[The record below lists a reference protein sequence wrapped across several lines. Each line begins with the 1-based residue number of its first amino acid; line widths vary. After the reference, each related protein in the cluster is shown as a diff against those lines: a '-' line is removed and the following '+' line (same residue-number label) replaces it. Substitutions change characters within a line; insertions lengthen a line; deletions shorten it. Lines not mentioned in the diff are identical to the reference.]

1 MKKKVIGC
9 CIFFICVS
17 FIFAEGTENK
27 KKFIKGNLSE
37 KTAIVKQAPV
47 NEVVEL
53 ATDAIDFAINNKEI
67 LGDDKELAVLAV
79 VGITMLPQ
87 SYFESIDDVKKAE
100 MNNKFLTLFNNFKDD
115 AVRIAVLNKL
125 SNVNIPAEEF
135 TITLNEI
142 MLGDDIISA
151 NKNFVKTVI
160 NTLGIIGDSN
170 SFDILYNLLNNNTW
184 SYYVNDI
191 ENALGPI
198 AQKSSKNV
206 IDLIK
211 KGSIADCRRIFDL
224 IQKNEK
230 NSQFF
235 KAEVAEN
242 VLAQTIYIV
251 GTTSFDDKE
260 LVSLQLDSIRVLT
273 KYKWTRAAR
282 TMVAFFDIAVSEY
295 EAKQMSHTEF
305 IEVIK
310 GVSVIVPI
318 DAVSICSNCLVGMN
332 KKKESGKFSE
342 SDEKVVLALIS
353 ALGAIGDKAAFD
365 SLLAVTYYNY
375 SDNVITAAR
384 NALARL
390 KW

>member
-9 CIFFICVS
+9 CIFFICIS

-100 MNNKFLTLFNNFKDD
+100 INNKFLTLFNNFKDD
-115 AVRIAVLNKL
+115 VVRIAVLNKL

-170 SFDILYNLLNNNTW
+170 SFDIL
-184 SYYVNDI
+184 
-191 ENALGPI
+191 
-198 AQKSSKNV
+198 
-206 IDLIK
+206 
-211 KGSIADCRRIFDL
+211 
-224 IQKNEK
+224 
-230 NSQFF
+230 
-235 KAEVAEN
+235 
-242 VLAQTIYIV
+242 
-251 GTTSFDDKE
+251 
-260 LVSLQLDSIRVLT
+260 
-273 KYKWTRAAR
+273 
-282 TMVAFFDIAVSEY
+282 
-295 EAKQMSHTEF
+295 
-305 IEVIK
+305 
-310 GVSVIVPI
+310 
-318 DAVSICSNCLVGMN
+318 
-332 KKKESGKFSE
+332 
-342 SDEKVVLALIS
+342 
-353 ALGAIGDKAAFD
+353 
-365 SLLAVTYYNY
+365 
-375 SDNVITAAR
+375 
-384 NALARL
+384 
-390 KW
+390 

>member
-1 MKKKVIGC
+1 MKKKIIC
-9 CIFFICVS
+9 CCVFFICIS
-17 FIFAEGTENK
+17 FIFAEGTESK
-27 KKFIKGNLSE
+27 KKFIKGNLYE
-37 KTAIVKQAPV
+37 KSTIVKQAPV

-53 ATDAIDFAINNKEI
+53 ATDAIDFSINNKEI
-67 LGDDKELAVLAV
+67 LGDDKDLATLAV
-79 VGITMLPQ
+79 VGVTMLPV
-87 SYFESIDDVKKAE
+87 SYFDSIDDAKKAE
-100 MNNKFLTLFNNFKDD
+100 INNKFLTLFNIFKDD
-115 AVRIAVLNKL
+115 VVRIAILNKL
-125 SNVNIPAEEF
+125 SNIDIPSEDF
-135 TITLNEI
+135 TFVLNEI
-142 MLGDDIISA
+142 MLGDDIISS
-151 NKNFVKTVI
+151 NKNFIKTVI

-184 SYYVNDI
+184 SNYVNDI

-282 TMVAFFDIAVSEY
+282 TMVAFFDVAVSEY

-318 DAVSICSNCLVGMN
+318 EAVSICSNCLVGMN

>member
-282 TMVAFFDIAVSEY
+282 TMVAFFDVAVSEY

>member
-160 NTLGIIGDSN
+160 NTLGIIGNSN

>member
-206 IDLIK
+206 IELIK

-375 SDNVITAAR
+375 SDNVIIAAR

>member
-206 IDLIK
+206 IELIK

>member
-100 MNNKFLTLFNNFKDD
+100 INNKFLTLFNNFKDD
-115 AVRIAVLNKL
+115 VVRIAVLNKL

-170 SFDILYNLLNNNTW
+170 SFDILYNLLNNNSW

-198 AQKSSKNV
+198 AQKSYKNV

-282 TMVAFFDIAVSEY
+282 TMVAFFDVAVSEY

>member
-115 AVRIAVLNKL
+115 VVRIAVLNKL

-211 KGSIADCRRIFDL
+211 KGSISDCRRIFDL

>member
-1 MKKKVIGC
+1 MKKRVIIC
-9 CIFFICVS
+9 CIFFSCIS
-17 FIFAEGTENK
+17 LIFAEGTENK
-27 KKFIKGNLSE
+27 KKFIKGNLSD
-37 KTAIVKQAPV
+37 KTAIVKQAPI

-53 ATDAIDFAINNKEI
+53 ATDAIDFSINNKEI

-79 VGITMLPQ
+79 VGVTMLPQ

-100 MNNKFLTLFNNFKDD
+100 ITNKFLTLFNIFKDD

-125 SNVNIPAEEF
+125 SNVNIPTEEF
-135 TITLNEI
+135 TIALNEI

-151 NKNFVKTVI
+151 NKNFIKTVI

-211 KGSIADCRRIFDL
+211 KGNIADCRRIFDL

-235 KAEVAEN
+235 KTEVAEN

-282 TMVAFFDIAVSEY
+282 TMVAFFDVAVSEY

>member
-100 MNNKFLTLFNNFKDD
+100 INNKFLTLFNNFKDD

-282 TMVAFFDIAVSEY
+282 TMVAFFDVAVSEY

>member
-1 MKKKVIGC
+1 M
-9 CIFFICVS
+9 
-17 FIFAEGTENK
+17 
-27 KKFIKGNLSE
+27 
-37 KTAIVKQAPV
+37 
-47 NEVVEL
+47 
-53 ATDAIDFAINNKEI
+53 
-67 LGDDKELAVLAV
+67 
-79 VGITMLPQ
+79 
-87 SYFESIDDVKKAE
+87 
-100 MNNKFLTLFNNFKDD
+100 
-115 AVRIAVLNKL
+115 
-125 SNVNIPAEEF
+125 
-135 TITLNEI
+135 
-142 MLGDDIISA
+142 
-151 NKNFVKTVI
+151 
-160 NTLGIIGDSN
+160 
-170 SFDILYNLLNNNTW
+170 
-184 SYYVNDI
+184 
-191 ENALGPI
+191 
-198 AQKSSKNV
+198 
-206 IDLIK
+206 
-211 KGSIADCRRIFDL
+211 
-224 IQKNEK
+224 
-230 NSQFF
+230 
-235 KAEVAEN
+235 
-242 VLAQTIYIV
+242 LAQTIYIV

-282 TMVAFFDIAVSEY
+282 TMVAFFDVAVSEY

>member
-1 MKKKVIGC
+1 MKKKVIIC
-9 CIFFICVS
+9 CIFFSCIS
-17 FIFAEGTENK
+17 LIFAEGTENK
-27 KKFIKGNLSE
+27 KKFIKGNLSD
-37 KTAIVKQAPV
+37 KTAIVKQAPI

-53 ATDAIDFAINNKEI
+53 ATDAIDFSINNKEI

-79 VGITMLPQ
+79 VGVTMLPQ

-100 MNNKFLTLFNNFKDD
+100 ITNKFLTLFNIFKDD

-125 SNVNIPAEEF
+125 SNVNIPTEEF
-135 TITLNEI
+135 TIALNEI

-151 NKNFVKTVI
+151 NKNFIKTVI

-211 KGSIADCRRIFDL
+211 KGNIADCRRIFDL

-235 KAEVAEN
+235 KTEVAEN

-282 TMVAFFDIAVSEY
+282 TMVAFFDVAVSEY

>member
-100 MNNKFLTLFNNFKDD
+100 INNKFLTLFNNFKDD
-115 AVRIAVLNKL
+115 VVRIAVLNKL

-211 KGSIADCRRIFDL
+211 KGSITDCRRIFDL

>member
-100 MNNKFLTLFNNFKDD
+100 INNKFLTLFNNFKDD

-184 SYYVNDI
+184 SFYVNDI

>member
-1 MKKKVIGC
+1 MKKKIIGC

-53 ATDAIDFAINNKEI
+53 ATDAIDFAISNKEI

-100 MNNKFLTLFNNFKDD
+100 INNKFLTLFNNFKDD
-115 AVRIAVLNKL
+115 VVRIAVLNKL

-211 KGSIADCRRIFDL
+211 KGSITDCRRIFDL

-282 TMVAFFDIAVSEY
+282 TMVAFFDVAVSEY